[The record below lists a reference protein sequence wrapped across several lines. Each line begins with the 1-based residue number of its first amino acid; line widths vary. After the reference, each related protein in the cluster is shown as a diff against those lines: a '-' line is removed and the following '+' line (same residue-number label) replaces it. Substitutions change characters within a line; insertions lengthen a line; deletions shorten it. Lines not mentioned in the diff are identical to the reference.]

1 MTAYA
6 SGAGDWSPL
15 AAADPVPGDPL
26 AVRGEADHLRRL
38 AVGLRD
44 QAGELRAIAG
54 ADRLRGR
61 YATALRDRAADLE
74 LRLRQTAERCER
86 VRDPLADWAGELD
99 AFQAESRHLL
109 HRARAL
115 PPDDAESLRL
125 LRVSLA
131 RLVETRDHRAERCA
145 RRIRDA
151 CDDVLTDSRW
161 ERLADRI
168 DAVLD
173 TAWCGEVFEV
183 AGWVTTVVGV
193 TALFLTPAG
202 WAVDGALAL
211 GAAVA
216 AKDGLA
222 LATGEGSWFDV
233 GMDTVG
239 LLTMGAGK
247 AAFASLDG
255 IRVATRGVAGVAAE
269 ERAVEESVRTS
280 RPALDRTYRVTGR
293 RASSGASRAEAR
305 RVRAGLRAEAAR
317 AGSLARAE
325 EESRALP
332 PATARE
338 ALAFGG
344 DREVAGVCKDIER
357 MRTEYPNDEAVHEV
371 SEGTELW
378 TGVFNASW
386 RTGMATDVAD
396 KTFGSSDVAPMKP
409 HLQEYDDFKDRFKTE
424 IGTGW

>member
-293 RASSGASRAEAR
+293 RASSGAARAEAR

-357 MRTEYPNDEAVHEV
+357 MRTAYVNSREVQAAAGHAKGWEAAYKTGFWIGA
-371 SEGTELW
+371 GTDM
-378 TGVFNASW
+378 G
-386 RTGMATDVAD
+386 D
-396 KTFGSSDVAPMKP
+396 KGFGSSDLFPGKWSFSP
-409 HLQEYDDFKDRFKTE
+409 YDQFKDRFTVVEGSK
-424 IGTGW
+424 W